1 MAKRHNNTL
10 YKEMV
15 VKGSGEIYAAMWVLC
30 ALLYNVKLNGL
41 LLTIWLTML
50 TSPKKKNINLTGS
63 LRKHFII
70 TRG

>member
-41 LLTIWLTML
+41 LSTIWLRK
-50 TSPKKKNINLTGS
+50 PKKT
-63 LRKHFII
+63 FYYY
-70 TRG
+70 